1 MVSLYLN
8 LFFFLR
14 NIQQADLNSFFFEFK
29 LDFVF
34 SCVAEDESEA
44 EEDRSGENSKQP
56 RDSGCFESSENLE
69 NGRKEPK
76 TEEDPASDEQAN
88 QEEKEEHEQ
97 EREQPEE
104 NQIQLLDV
112 VQEQLQELTVDEGS

>member
-1 MVSLYLN
+1 MG
-8 LFFFLR
+8 FGFK
-14 NIQQADLNSFFFEFK
+14 DLTFFEIKFWNFIFPR
-29 LDFVF
+29 L
-34 SCVAEDESEA
+34 AEDESEA
-44 EEDRSGENSKQP
+44 EEDGSGENSKQP

-76 TEEDPASDEQAN
+76 TEEDLQDEASDEQAN

-104 NQIQLLDV
+104 NQTQPLDV
-112 VQEQLQELTVDEGS
+112 VQEQLQQLTVDEGS